1 MIHTYTSSVIS
12 LMWIFKD
19 VLDICQHFN
28 IISCIKT
35 NIFLLLM
42 LHAAYAANLVVSHQ
56 LTHVQKSNAH
66 SVILL
71 CYSYVLFFKCLTGT
85 CKQLSV
91 GLCFLSAQRGGL
103 SSLFSPHS
111 PLIWMVLYWRGKLDY
126 STILMYLILSKRDR
140 KEKKWIWWLTIKSAF
155 SFFK

>member
-1 MIHTYTSSVIS
+1 
-12 LMWIFKD
+12 
-19 VLDICQHFN
+19 
-28 IISCIKT
+28 
-35 NIFLLLM
+35 M

-111 PLIWMVLYWRGKLDY
+111 TLIWMVLYWRGKLDY

-140 KEKKWIWWLTIKSAF
+140 KEKNEF
-155 SFFK
+155 DD